1 MSVRSILLAFAAD
14 NNVSLDSAADSLHAS
29 VDNALCQY
37 KAEGETFQAACDDVL
52 NESPSI
58 TKEALVPMVAMALTR
73 DNPGSFPEVL
83 RSVSEYVALTY
94 VGKRGRRRAGDETS
108 RLSKR

>member
-1 MSVRSILLAFAAD
+1 MSIRSLLLAFAAD
-14 NNVSLDSAADSLHAS
+14 NNVSVECAAQSLHSS
-29 VDNALCQY
+29 VDVALEQY
-37 KAEGETFQAACDDVL
+37 KAEGELFQAACDDVL
-52 NESPSI
+52 TESPSI

-73 DNPGSFPEVL
+73 NNPGSFPEVL

-94 VGKRGRRRAGDETS
+94 VGKRGRRRAGDETA